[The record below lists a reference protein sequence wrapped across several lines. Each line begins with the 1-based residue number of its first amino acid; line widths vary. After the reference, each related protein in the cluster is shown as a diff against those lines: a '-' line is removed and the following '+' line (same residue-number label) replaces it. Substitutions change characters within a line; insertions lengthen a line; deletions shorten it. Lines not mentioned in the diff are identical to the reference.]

1 MWKRTVMFLAPVL
14 VCAGIYPGQGKS
26 IVYTR
31 VFEIKKVSVPLGMTE
46 ELKRFYRVIGGDE
59 RSTAVLKPAGK

>member
-46 ELKRFYRVIGGDE
+46 ELKRFY
-59 RSTAVLKPAGK
+59 SSY